1 MFIEFMKEY
10 IDRKTTLFLKTA
22 ILGVGYQNG
31 SSFPLK
37 AAKANFC
44 SFLETWRMG
53 ELRPAESYL
62 LMEEI
67 PHNHRLDV

>member
-1 MFIEFMKEY
+1 MFIEFKKY

-31 SSFPLK
+31 ALFLYIK

-67 PHNHRLDV
+67 PNNHRKDV